1 MLVWLTSC
9 DEFLEINPNTQLSEE
24 EFYKTEEQVMMGLY
38 DIMNEVQVRL
48 MEIHSSC
55 ALLSDE
61 VVTGGEISSDA
72 YKVKWDNFT
81 FDASGAFGEWGYG
94 SWWNEWDHGI
104 YDGVMAATIVV
115 DKVNASGLNES
126 FVRAIDAEARFYRAL
141 FYYYIFMGYEQ
152 FPLITKIL
160 SVEDMYTVGKSTR
173 QEAYEFMLSDLADN
187 VIQYLPERQFTLQGR
202 ICRDAAKILRTK
214 IILFHRDESHYQL
227 ALNDMNEIIG
237 SHRYELDP
245 DYLHIWL
252 KDGEWKQESI
262 YEIAFAGNNSGEG
275 CVILRGV
282 GGRSIVDPRSAE
294 QGGLMHGYGELT
306 MSYDIYNMF
315 DPDDRRRE
323 GTVIV
328 YANEIKKVQEMV
340 ISGELAAGSRFEIDT
355 INQANAEGL
364 GHYKYHP
371 RKETST
377 PIDPLNNY
385 FASFRMFRYADVLL
399 LGAEL
404 DVRINGNATISQGW
418 FDLVRDRAFGNT
430 AHRISLNQGKQTN
443 LDILFKERRYEF
455 TDEMQRWF
463 DIMRFDKG
471 DEVLGPN
478 APGYPVKVNGITQRV
493 GNKGWVER
501 YRYFPIDQSEIDKS
515 KGNLTQNPGWL

>member
-9 DEFLEINPNTQLSEE
+9 ENFLEINPRTQVSEE

-61 VVTGGEISSDA
+61 AVTGGEVSSDA

-81 FDASGAFGEWGYG
+81 FDVLGAFGFWGYG
-94 SWWNEWDHGI
+94 SWWNEWDHGV
-104 YDGVMAATIVV
+104 YDGVMSATIVV
-115 DKVNASGLNES
+115 DKVNKSGLSES
-126 FVRAIDAEARFYRAL
+126 FVRAIDAEARFFRAL

-152 FPLITKIL
+152 FPLIKEIL
-160 SVEDMYTVGKSTR
+160 SVDDMYTVGKATR
-173 QEAYEFMLSDLADN
+173 QEAYEFMLGELSDDI
-187 VIQYLPERQFTLQGR
+187 IQYLPQRNATPQGR
-202 ICRDAAKILRTK
+202 ICRDAAKLLRAK
-214 IILFHRDESHYQL
+214 IILFHRDESRYQS
-227 ALNDMNEIIG
+227 ALNDMGEIIG
-237 SHRYELDP
+237 SGRYTLDP
-245 DYLHIWL
+245 DYLHLWL
-252 KDGEWKQESI
+252 KDGEWGTESI
-262 YEIAFAGNNSGEG
+262 YEVAFAGNNSGEG
-275 CVILRGV
+275 GVILRGV
-282 GGRSIVDPRSAE
+282 GGRAINDPRSAE

-306 MSYDIYNMF
+306 MQRSIYNMF
-315 DPDDRRRE
+315 DAGDRRRE

-328 YANEIKKVQEMV
+328 YADEIKQVEQMV
-340 ISGELAAGSRFEIDT
+340 AGGALPAGSRFEIDT
-355 INQANAEGL
+355 LNQSNAEGL

-377 PIDPLNNY
+377 PIDPMNNY
-385 FASFRMFRYADVLL
+385 YASFRMFRYADVLL
-399 LGAEL
+399 SGAEL
-404 DVRINGNATISQGW
+404 DVRINGNATISQSW
-418 FDLVRDRAFGNT
+418 YDLVRDRAFGD
-430 AHRISLNQGKQTN
+430 ALHRIPLNQGKQTN
-443 LDILFKERRYEF
+443 LDILFVERRYEF
-455 TDEMQRWF
+455 TDEMHRWF

-478 APGYPVKVNGITQRV
+478 APGYPIMVNGVEQRR

>member
-9 DEFLEINPNTQLSEE
+9 DKFLEISPKTQLSEE

-38 DIMNEVQVRL
+38 DVMNEVQVRL
-48 MEIHSSC
+48 MEIHSYC

-61 VVTGGEISSDA
+61 VVTGGEVSSDA

-81 FDASGAFGEWGYG
+81 FDASGAFGAWGYG

-104 YDGVMAATIVV
+104 YDGVMSATIVI
-115 DKVNASGLNES
+115 DKVNASGLDET

-152 FPLITKIL
+152 FPLIKEIL

-173 QEAYEFMLSDLADN
+173 QEAYEFMLGELADN
-187 VIQYLPERQFTLQGR
+187 VIQYLPDRASTVQGR
-202 ICRDAAKILRTK
+202 ICKDAAKVLRTK
-214 IILFHRDESHYQL
+214 IILFHRDEGRYPS
-227 ALNDMNEIIG
+227 ALSDMNEIIG
-237 SHRYELDP
+237 SGPYDLDP

-282 GGRSIVDPRSAE
+282 GGRAIVDPRGAE
-294 QGGLMHGYGELT
+294 QGGLMEGYGELT
-306 MSYDIYNMF
+306 MSHDIYHMF
-315 DPDDRRRE
+315 EPGDRRRE

-328 YANEIKKVQEMV
+328 YADEIKKVEEMV
-340 ISGELAAGSRFEIDT
+340 ANGELPAGSRFEIDT
-355 INQANAEGL
+355 VLQANAEGL

-371 RKETST
+371 RKETAT

-404 DVRINGNATISQGW
+404 DVRINSNVTISQGW
-418 FDLVRDRAFGNT
+418 FDKIRDRAFGNNT
-430 AHRISLNQGKQTN
+430 HRILLNQGKQAN

-471 DEVLGPN
+471 DEILGPS
-478 APGYPVKVNGITQRV
+478 APGYPVKVNEVVQRV
-493 GNKGWVER
+493 GNKGWTER

-515 KGNLTQNPGWL
+515 RGNLTQNPGWL